1 MQAWALQSLQAK
13 RMTLFS
19 FSATPEQGNAPY
31 KNPDMLMAG
40 WMFLWGGETFDL
52 CGLLG
57 RWDSSGRGHSD
68 ALTNLIVLQRL
79 VEAQNP
85 PKQPSACTCDVE
97 AAGALPILAIFLSN

>member
-1 MQAWALQSLQAK
+1 MRINSPEIGQSQDLGFK
-13 RMTLFS
+13 
-19 FSATPEQGNAPY
+19 
-31 KNPDMLMAG
+31 G
-40 WMFLWGGETFDL
+40 WGETFDL

-57 RWDSSGRGHSD
+57 RWGSSGRGHSD

-97 AAGALPILAIFLSN
+97 AAGALPVLAIFLSN